1 MGARTA
7 PEALKRLGVRNGRGR
22 VVCCVRRR
30 KVIREW
36 GIWRLGDCFLR
47 SYDLRHTILYRYRGA
62 RPRAGG
68 GDGGRG
74 HRQKVLHRVQRAK
87 YRASLGAALCT
98 ETERT
103 ATPGN
108 LEYIY
113 IYMNKVKTY
122 IDRTIRKVK
131 IEMVTPCNYVGIL
144 LVLGLY
150 FPPGAAHGEARCPA
164 AADAERRGVHGALLR
179 PTAVRAV

>member
-1 MGARTA
+1 M
-7 PEALKRLGVRNGRGR
+7 
-22 VVCCVRRR
+22 
-30 KVIREW
+30 IREW

-68 GDGGRG
+68 GMGGVGTVKRCCTACSARNIALRLVQLSAQRQRG
-74 HRQKVLHRVQRAK
+74 QRHREIL
-87 YRASLGAALCT
+87 S
-98 ETERT
+98 
-103 ATPGN
+103 
-108 LEYIY
+108 IY